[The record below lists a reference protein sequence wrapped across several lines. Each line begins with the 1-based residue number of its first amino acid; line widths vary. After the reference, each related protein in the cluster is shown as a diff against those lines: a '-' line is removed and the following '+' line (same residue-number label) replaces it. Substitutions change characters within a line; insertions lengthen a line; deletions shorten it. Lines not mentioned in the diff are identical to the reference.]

1 MKMREIELYCASRN
15 QKKANEK
22 GRIWILKDVFQKI
35 CEEKICSHINRRTF
49 SISDKRRSKQS
60 LILSFDALMLR
71 YYLNI

>member
-1 MKMREIELYCASRN
+1 MKMREIELYCVSRN

-49 SISDKRRSKQS
+49 SVSDKKEE
-60 LILSFDALMLR
+60 
-71 YYLNI
+71 